1 MLLNESL
8 SDIEL
13 GDVNNISDWIAQAS
27 QRYADQPAFTCL
39 GKTLTYREVNDKA
52 TAFAAYLQQRTDLKP
67 GDKIIIQL
75 PSITQFPIAA
85 YGASRAGLVIVN
97 TNPLYTPREMFHQF
111 NDSQAKAIVV
121 LSDLLPLVAQVIPD
135 TQINTVITTHA
146 ADLLA
151 PQPQATDLLP
161 TTTLLD
167 AIAIGSELQLTPAAS
182 QLDDLAVLQYTGGTT
197 GLSKGAMLSHR
208 NVLTNSLQTRVRM
221 NSVLAGEDET
231 LVSPLP
237 LYHIYAFNLTLLLY
251 PSIGAHSI
259 LIPNPRDLES
269 FIGAIKDYQF
279 TSFSGL
285 NTLFV
290 GLCAN
295 PAFRELDFS
304 KLHFTFSGG
313 TALTHSAAENWKAI
327 TGCKICE
334 GYGLSETAP
343 VVTFNHP
350 SETVLGSIGF
360 ALPATEVKILDAEG
374 NEVADGESGELA
386 ARGPQVMQGY
396 WRNEAATAEVM
407 TADNFFKTGDIAV
420 KMACGRYKIVD
431 RKKDMIIV
439 SGFNVYPNEIEDV
452 LSGHSDILEAAVIG
466 VPEETTGETVRAFIV
481 TTPDGKGLTR
491 EAVIAHCKTQLTAY
505 KVPKDVQFIDELPK
519 SAVGKIL
526 RRELRVN

>member
-1 MLLNESL
+1 MLLNESIN
-8 SDIEL
+8 DIEL
-13 GDVNNISDWIAQAS
+13 DDINNISDWIEQAC
-27 QRYADQPAFTCL
+27 QRYADKPAFTCL
-39 GKTLTYREVNDKA
+39 GKTLTFREVNNKA
-52 TAFAAYLQQRTDLKP
+52 NAFAAYLQQHTDLEP

-85 YGASRAGLVIVN
+85 YGASRAGLIIVN
-97 TNPLYTPREMFHQF
+97 TNPLYTPREMLHQF

-121 LSDLLPLVAQVIPD
+121 LSDLLPLVAQVIPETD
-135 TQINTVITTHA
+135 IKTIITTHA

-151 PQPQATDLLP
+151 PQPQASDLLT

-167 AIAIGSELQLTPAAS
+167 AIDIGSKTKYTPVPS

-208 NVLTNSLQTRVRM
+208 NVLTNSLQTKVRM
-221 NSVLAGEDET
+221 SGVLSGEDEI

-251 PSIGAHSI
+251 PSIGAHAI
-259 LIPNPRDLES
+259 LIPNPRDLNS
-269 FIGAIKDYQF
+269 FIGAIKDHKF
-279 TSFSGL
+279 TSISGL

-290 GLCAN
+290 GLCSS
-295 PAFRELDFS
+295 PAFRALDFS
-304 KLHFTFSGG
+304 QLRFTLSGG
-313 TALTHSAAENWKAI
+313 TALTRSAAETWKTV

-350 SETVLGSIGF
+350 AETQLGSIGF
-360 ALPATEVKILDAEG
+360 ALPATQVKILDPQG

-386 ARGPQVMQGY
+386 ANGPQVMQGY

-407 TADNFFKTGDIAV
+407 TPDNYFKTGDIAV
-420 KMACGRYKIVD
+420 KMECGRYKIVD

-439 SGFNVYPNEIEDV
+439 SGFNVYPNEVEEI
-452 LSGHSDILEAAVIG
+452 LAGHSSILEAAVIG
-466 VPEETTGETVRAFIV
+466 VPEEKTGEAVRAFIV
-481 TTPDGKGLTR
+481 TTTDGKTLSR
-491 EAVIAHCKTQLTAY
+491 EDVIAYCKTQLTGY
-505 KVPKDVQFIDELPK
+505 KVPKDVHFIDELPK

-526 RRELRVN
+526 RRELRVS

>member
-8 SDIEL
+8 TDIEL
-13 GDVNNISDWIAQAS
+13 GDINNISDWIAQAC
-27 QRYADQPAFTCL
+27 QRYADKPAFTCL
-39 GKTLTYREVNDKA
+39 GKTLTYQEINQKA
-52 TAFAAYLQQRTDLKP
+52 DAFAAYLQQHTDLEP

-85 YGASRAGLVIVN
+85 YGASRAGLIIVN
-97 TNPLYTPREMFHQF
+97 TNPLYTPREMLHQF
-111 NDSQAKAIVV
+111 NDSQAKAMVV
-121 LSDLLPLVAQVIPD
+121 LSDLLPLITQVVPD
-135 TQINTVITTHA
+135 TNIKTIITTHA

-151 PQPQATDLLP
+151 PQPQSSEQLT

-167 AIAIGSELQLTPAAS
+167 AIDMGTGVAVQPVPS

-208 NVLTNSLQTRVRM
+208 NVLTNSLQTKVRM
-221 NSVLAGEDET
+221 SSVLSGEEEI

-251 PSIGAHSI
+251 PSIGAHAI
-259 LIPNPRDLES
+259 LIPNPRDMDS

-279 TSFSGL
+279 TSLSGL

-290 GLCAN
+290 GLCAT

-304 KLHFTFSGG
+304 KLRFTLSGG
-313 TALTHSAAENWKAI
+313 TALTHSAAETWKAV

-350 SETVLGSIGF
+350 AETQLGSIGF
-360 ALPATEVKILDAEG
+360 ALPATKVKILDPEG

-386 ARGPQVMQGY
+386 AHGPQVMQGY
-396 WRNEAATAEVM
+396 WRNETATAEVM
-407 TADNFFKTGDIAV
+407 TADGYFKTGDIAV
-420 KMACGRYKIVD
+420 KMPCGRYKIVD

-439 SGFNVYPNEIEDV
+439 SGFNVYPNEVEDV
-452 LSGHSDILEAAVIG
+452 LAGHSDILEAAVIG
-466 VPEETTGETVRAFIV
+466 VPEETAGEIVSAFIV
-481 TTPDGKGLTR
+481 TTPEGKNLTR
-491 EAVIAHCKTQLTAY
+491 EDVIAHCRTQLTAY
-505 KVPKDVQFIDELPK
+505 KVPKDVQFH
-519 SAVGKIL
+519 
-526 RRELRVN
+526 